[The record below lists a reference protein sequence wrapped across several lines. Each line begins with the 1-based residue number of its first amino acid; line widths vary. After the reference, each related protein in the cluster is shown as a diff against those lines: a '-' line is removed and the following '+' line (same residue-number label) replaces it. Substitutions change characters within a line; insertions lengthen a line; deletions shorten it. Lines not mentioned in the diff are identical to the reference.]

1 MKIFGA
7 IMKYNTLASKSVIK
21 KVMDAVKQRGI
32 TPELVDTKED
42 ALRRLQGLIPHGA
55 EVMTRS
61 STTLNQIGFTDLL
74 KSGKHPW
81 KNWKDIILA
90 EKDGAKQMELRR
102 KSVLS
107 EYFLGSVHAIAET
120 GENVIASASGSQL
133 PAYVFTSNNI
143 IWVAGT
149 QKIAPS
155 LPEAIKRVREYVFP
169 LEDARM
175 KKEGA
180 AGSTIGKLLI
190 FEKEINPA
198 RKLTL
203 ILVNEKLG
211 F

>member
-42 ALRRLQGLIPHGA
+42 ALRRLQRMIPSEA
-55 EVMTRS
+55 EVMTGS

-74 KSGKHPW
+74 KSGKHTW
-81 KNWKDIILA
+81 KNWKDIILS

-120 GENVIASASGSQL
+120 GEMVIASASGSQL
-133 PAYVFTSNNI
+133 PAYIFTSNNV

-149 QKIAPS
+149 QKITPA
-155 LPEAIKRVREYVFP
+155 LPDAIKRVEEYVFP
-169 LEDARM
+169 TEDARM
-175 KKEGA
+175 KMEGA

-203 ILVNEKLG
+203 ILVNEILG

>member
-1 MKIFGA
+1 MKFD
-7 IMKYNTLASKSVIK
+7 TLASKDSIK
-21 KVMDAVKQRGI
+21 KVMTAVKQHGI
-32 TPELVDTKED
+32 NPELVDTGKD
-42 ALRRLQGLIPHGA
+42 ALKKLQELIPEGA
-55 EVMTRS
+55 DVMTGS

-81 KNWKDIILA
+81 KNWKNIILS
-90 EKDGAKQMELRR
+90 EKDMAKQVELRR

-120 GENVIASASGSQL
+120 GEMVIASATGSQL
-133 PAYVFTSNNI
+133 PSYVFTSNNV

-149 QKIAPS
+149 QKIVPA
-155 LPEAIKRVREYVFP
+155 LPDALKRIEEYVYP

-180 AGSTIGKLLI
+180 AGSMIGKIVI
-190 FEKEINPA
+190 FKKEINPA

>member
-1 MKIFGA
+1 
-7 IMKYNTLASKSVIK
+7 MKYDTLASKSAIK
-21 KVMDAVKQRGI
+21 KVLDAVKQRGI

-42 ALRRLQGLIPHGA
+42 ALRRLQGLMPSGA
-55 EVMTRS
+55 EVMTGS

-74 KSGKHPW
+74 KSGKHTW
-81 KNWKDIILA
+81 KNWKDIILS
-90 EKDGAKQMELRR
+90 EKDGAKQIELRR

-107 EYFLGSVHAIAET
+107 EYFLGSVHAIAQT
-120 GENVIASASGSQL
+120 GEMVIASASGSQL
-133 PAYVFTSNNI
+133 PSYVFTSNNV
-143 IWVAGT
+143 IWVVGT
-149 QKIAPS
+149 QKIVPA

-203 ILVNEKLG
+203 LLVNEKLG